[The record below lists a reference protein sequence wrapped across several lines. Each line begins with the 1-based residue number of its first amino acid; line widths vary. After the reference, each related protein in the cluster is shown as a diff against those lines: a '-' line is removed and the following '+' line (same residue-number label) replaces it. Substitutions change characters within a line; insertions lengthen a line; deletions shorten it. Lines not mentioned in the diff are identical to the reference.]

1 MIADERAPVEEG
13 FGTQKRMFV
22 CGNSERTTSPCGGIV
37 PDALVG
43 YLLPFSTV
51 LEENPDARYY
61 KPRGDSTTPY
71 PTPPH
76 RDGERAQPCPSL
88 VMRMDGAQVHR

>member
-37 PDALVG
+37 PDVLVG

-51 LEENPDARYY
+51 LEENPAKVLQTARQLNHTV
-61 KPRGDSTTPY
+61 PHSTPGTEK
-71 PTPPH
+71 
-76 RDGERAQPCPSL
+76 GPSL
-88 VMRMDGAQVHR
+88 VRVL